1 MAGTSGSAPGPTLL
15 LGNGL
20 RAADRRVRFKGK
32 NVAILG
38 GNSGIGRAAAIGF
51 AAEGARLAITGR
63 DPGTLAKVAAETGAL
78 AIRSDIASIA
88 DSQAAFTRIGAE
100 LGPLDVLFVNAGIGG
115 FAAVADVTP
124 ELWDQLHG
132 VNLRGCFFA
141 CQAALPQLRDGGAIV
156 ITGSIGSVLAIPGN
170 AAYASA
176 KAGLRAVVR
185 ILAVELLS
193 RRIRVNMVSPG
204 PTETPLINRN
214 PGMSADAVDQLRR
227 QMVAAVPM
235 NRMGEADEVA
245 RAVLF
250 LASSEASFVNGV
262 DLYVDGGCIEL

>member
-1 MAGTSGSAPGPTLL
+1 MRFAGKTVT
-15 LGNGL
+15 
-20 RAADRRVRFKGK
+20 
-32 NVAILG
+32 ILG
-38 GNSGIGRAAAIGF
+38 GNSGIGRAAALGF

-63 DPGTLAKVAAETGAL
+63 DAGTLESVSAETGAL

-88 DSQAAFTRIGAE
+88 DNKAALDQIRET
-100 LGPLDVLFVNAGIGG
+100 LGPIDVLCVNAGIGG
-115 FAAVADVTP
+115 FAPVPEVTP
-124 ELWDQLHG
+124 EFWDRLHG

-141 CQAALPQLRDGGAIV
+141 CQAALPHLRDGGSIV
-156 ITGSIGSVLAIPGN
+156 VTGSIGSVLALPGN

-185 ILAVELLS
+185 ILAVELLP

-204 PTETPLINRN
+204 PTETPLISRN
-214 PGMSADAVDQLRR
+214 AGMSAEEVDRLRQ

-235 NRMGEADEVA
+235 HRMGEPGEVA

-250 LASSEASFVNGV
+250 LASAEASFITGV
-262 DLYVDGGCIEL
+262 DLFVDGGCVEL